1 MNKPAIR
8 LYLTMARTGGTVI
21 SRCLGSM
28 DGIILLSEIHPMGLK
43 FFDPATQADVWF
55 GLLTDDDKRRIIRMT
70 YGDYPEL
77 IALIRQR
84 CGERARTLVIRDWTH
99 LDFTGVPF
107 VSGPS
112 YRLTH
117 AESMGHYFTVIS
129 AASVRHPIDQWL
141 GLRRLTAIRG
151 VIDLAAYLKGYRR
164 FAEFCVRLGFI
175 RYEDF
180 VRDPDTQLKA
190 LCANLDIPFDP
201 GYTDRWT
208 TYAKVTGD
216 LAALNRSKEIRR
228 SPRRPMEAGLLDR
241 FAANADYRRA
251 IDLLGYGH
259 PQ

>member
-1 MNKPAIR
+1 M
-8 LYLTMARTGGTVI
+8 
-21 SRCLGSM
+21 
-28 DGIILLSEIHPMGLK
+28 
-43 FFDPATQADVWF
+43 
-55 GLLTDDDKRRIIRMT
+55 
-70 YGDYPEL
+70 
-77 IALIRQR
+77 
-84 CGERARTLVIRDWTH
+84 
-99 LDFTGVPF
+99 
-107 VSGPS
+107 
-112 YRLTH
+112 
-117 AESMGHYFTVIS
+117 
-129 AASVRHPIDQWL
+129 
-141 GLRRLTAIRG
+141 
-151 VIDLAAYLKGYRR
+151 IDLATYLQGYRR